1 MPDFAQFDDVQDHRA
16 AEQFA
21 QANTGGVSTLT
32 HSTAF
37 VARHFL
43 QWREKQM
50 TKVNMLDRIAQTRET
65 VKRNSKERSPKS
77 NGGLRE
83 AAFAMYANGLSPKE
97 VSTELEITYA
107 NAHYYSRAYKK
118 LSC

>member
-16 AEQFA
+16 AERFA

-43 QWREKQM
+43 QWREDQK
-50 TKVNMLDRIAQTRET
+50 TRET
-65 VKRNSKERSPKS
+65 VKRISKERSPKS
-77 NGGLRE
+77 NGGLR
-83 AAFAMYANGLSPKE
+83 AAALAMYANGLSPKE

>member
-1 MPDFAQFDDVQDHRA
+1 MPDFAQFDDVQDHKA

-21 QANTGGVSTLT
+21 QANTDPVSTLT

-43 QWREKQM
+43 QWREDQK
-50 TKVNMLDRIAQTRET
+50 LRET
-65 VKRNSKERSPKS
+65 VKRISKERSPKKT

-83 AAFAMYANGLSPKE
+83 AALAMYANGLSPKE

>member
-16 AEQFA
+16 AERFA

-43 QWREKQM
+43 QWREDQK
-50 TKVNMLDRIAQTRET
+50 TRET
-65 VKRNSKERSPKS
+65 VKRISKERSPKS
-77 NGGLRE
+77 NGGLRG
-83 AAFAMYANGLSPKE
+83 AAFDMFARGLTVKE

-107 NAHYYSRAYKK
+107 NAHYYSRAFKK
-118 LSC
+118 SC